1 MDWFLY
7 DNGLRHERVK
17 PIVKPIKNVRSSQN
31 FILANFIF
39 SFFPYGHVEKLKVLS
54 VAISFEFENVR
65 IRSSR
70 LEVLCR
76 KVSNYVI
83 IIL

>member
-17 PIVKPIKNVRSSQN
+17 PIVKPIKNVRSSQ
-31 FILANFIF
+31 NFIF